1 MIAFIVAFAPLD
13 NQIEAFQLHTGYVRV
28 KEGNEGQLPTVLL
41 HFFCFAA
48 ANAKCNFESEF

>member
-48 ANAKCNFESEF
+48 AKAKCNFES